1 MRGINSED
9 ILCIL
14 KKHENA
20 VMVAAQEIH
29 ALRRIDR
36 IKTGVIAVLSAVCAV
51 LILYI
56 AACA

>member
-9 ILCIL
+9 ILRIL

-29 ALRRIDR
+29 ALRRIGK
-36 IKTGVIAVLSAVCAV
+36 IKMGVIAVLSAVCAV